1 MAMKDLALDK
11 SGDLLFDSSGDFV
24 ITDAVRQGV
33 QIKLRWIKGEWIFNP
48 SYGVPYF
55 DTILV
60 KAPSIPQIERVI
72 RDQILSVDGVT
83 GVESLHISVDPA
95 TRRMTAA
102 FVALTEEG
110 EIESEVEL
118 IRGLWNNR

>member
-48 SYGVPYF
+48 AYGVPYF
-55 DTILV
+55 DSILI
-60 KAPSIPQIERVI
+60 KKPSIPQIERI
-72 RDQILSVDGVT
+72 LRDQILSVEGIT
-83 GVESLHISVDPA
+83 GVESLQVSVDTS
-95 TRRMTAA
+95 TRRM
-102 FVALTEEG
+102 VATFKAITTEES
-110 EIESEVEL
+110 IESEVEL
-118 IRGLWNNR
+118 IRGFWNY